1 MVENFEN
8 LLEESLK
15 KQKSFEGT
23 VVHGKVI
30 SIDSSH
36 LLIDAGLKSEGRVS
50 IEELKFTDKDKEFK
64 IGDKIDVYV
73 ERLED
78 KNGEPV
84 LSREKARKEEAYKE
98 FDKIYKDN
106 RGVNKY
112 SYLYSPLTNLSLLN
126 IFLIKLIVDSAVRI
140 LLTYLWIIYNLKFLS
155 K

>member
-36 LLIDAGLKSEGRVS
+36 ALIDAGLKSEGRVS

-84 LSREKARKEEAYKE
+84 LSREKARKEEAFDE
-98 FDKIYKDN
+98 FNKAQKNNKTIEGIIYGKVKGGYTVDID
-106 RGVNKY
+106 GVITFC
-112 SYLYSPLTNLSLLN
+112 LEA
-126 IFLIKLIVDSAVRI
+126 KLILN
-140 LLTYLWIIYNLKFLS
+140 LLKI
-155 K
+155 